1 MVWVLLLSLASLKG
15 NCTLFFFFFMW
26 YEHSV
31 SVLKYLYGFLL
42 PIRQRL
48 KIFFYYYYFYCS
60 GFCHTLKWI
69 SHGFTC
75 VPHPDPPS
83 HLPLHPIPLGLPSA
97 PGPSAWQ
104 RLKIFNFR
112 FFVVCLLPT
121 SLAQIHTTPF
131 HRQWLFPISILPFS
145 IRNRTLRSSWY
156 HQFSNYSNWICI
168 LINTDIMFLRQMR
181 KCT

>member
-1 MVWVLLLSLASLKG
+1 MWVG
-15 NCTLFFFFFMW
+15 NINLNIILTALRWFGYCSYLWHLWKETVLYFFFLMW

-42 PIRQRL
+42 PIR
-48 KIFFYYYYFYCS
+48 
-60 GFCHTLKWI
+60 
-69 SHGFTC
+69 
-75 VPHPDPPS
+75 
-83 HLPLHPIPLGLPSA
+83 
-97 PGPSAWQ
+97 Q

-168 LINTDIMFLRQMR
+168 LINTDTMFLRQTR